1 LIQQSAVSIVG
12 LGSIRHA
19 YRVSVVY
26 TSVLSDGEMVRLARE
41 LLAEAVLTRS
51 VSAEAAA

>member
-1 LIQQSAVSIVG
+1 LIHQPAVSIVG
-12 LGSIRHA
+12 LESIRHA
-19 YRVSVVY
+19 YGVSVVY